1 MRQHLREVD
10 MYLDADWW
18 RQITAEKRDEL
29 KEKLA
34 GLPSA
39 YKDEENSEEAKRFD
53 LLALRLQLGLLVG
66 DPGYD
71 ALRQQVQRIAE
82 DLLDPTTLND
92 PVVSRHAGFITEV
105 SGDDWWQDVTL
116 PMLEHM
122 RRVMRGLVR
131 LIPVKRR
138 GVVYTDFEDEL
149 GEPTPAELKGIVVG
163 TNRSRFE
170 RKVRNYLRHIRGV
183 N

>member
-1 MRQHLREVD
+1 

-92 PVVSRHAGFITEV
+92 LVVSF
-105 SGDDWWQDVTL
+105 
-116 PMLEHM
+116 
-122 RRVMRGLVR
+122 
-131 LIPVKRR
+131 
-138 GVVYTDFEDEL
+138 Y
-149 GEPTPAELKGIVVG
+149 TPASSPRYPVTTGG
-163 TNRSRFE
+163 RTSRC
-170 RKVRNYLRHIRGV
+170 RCWSTCGG
-183 N
+183 